1 MKSFVKVFSELQTFN
16 FDPARYNLIRRGII
30 PRRIRSPE
38 VSYRAG
44 SDPSRFHTAPDQ
56 IHRGMIPRRIKSAA
70 YFFEVQLKR
79 EIGK

>member
-1 MKSFVKVFSELQTFN
+1 MKSFAKVFSELQTFN

-44 SDPSRFHTAPDQ
+44 SDPPRYYTAPDQ
-56 IHRGMIPRRIKSAA
+56 IRRGIIPRWIKSAT
-70 YFFEVQLKR
+70 YYFEVQLKR
-79 EIGK
+79 KNGK